1 MSKLPPVTFPTFVQS
16 LAGSAMAHMGLD
28 PRFEAEK
35 DLDLARHSIDVLVLM
50 QEKTKGNLDGEEQKL
65 LDTLV
70 AELQVKFVEAG
81 GAR

>member
-1 MSKLPPVTFPTFVQS
+1 MESARPRLPS
-16 LAGSAMAHMGLD
+16 RGDRADAAYD

-35 DLDLARHSIDVLVLM
+35 DLALARHSIDVLVLL
-50 QEKTKGNLDGEEQKL
+50 QGKTEGNLDAEEKTL

-81 GAR
+81 GSSA